1 MHVWTQAFY
10 WVKYYIQIFHSKR
23 KKKKSKQKWIFLV
36 AKKHILVLV
45 NTQLC
50 LTIYIKKIIYP
61 VPGSTDPTSTNSF
74 AQNDANKKPTKGPI
88 IVAVCRQ
95 PRIWKGENTQN
106 QNPDIIIFLKLL

>member
-1 MHVWTQAFY
+1 MCELRPFIGLNIIY
-10 WVKYYIQIFHSKR
+10 RFSILKE
-23 KKKKSKQKWIFLV
+23 KKKKGKQKWIFLV